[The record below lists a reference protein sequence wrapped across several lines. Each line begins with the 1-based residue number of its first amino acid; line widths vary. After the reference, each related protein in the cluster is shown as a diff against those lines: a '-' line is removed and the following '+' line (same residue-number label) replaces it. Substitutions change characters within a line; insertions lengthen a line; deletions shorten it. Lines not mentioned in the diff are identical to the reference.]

1 LPDKKKKIDMKWV
14 FKVKLNPDGKGSK
27 HKARLISRGFMQKYG
42 IDNNEVFAPVARI
55 ETVRLVVAI
64 ACKNEWL
71 LYHLDVKSAFLNGPL
86 EDLVFVSQLKVRKTT
101 RRGGGGGGG
110 LILFFETYCFTL

>member
-1 LPDKKKKIDMKWV
+1 MKWV
-14 FKVKLNPDGKGSK
+14 FKVKLNLDGKGSK

-42 IDNNEVFAPVARI
+42 IDYNEVFAPVARI

-86 EDLVFVSQLKVRKTT
+86 EDLVFVSQPPGFEIAGKENIVYKLHTALY
-101 RRGGGGGGG
+101 G
-110 LILFFETYCFTL
+110 LNQAPRAWDKKID